1 MPYAKKEDK
10 AKQMQRY
17 RARKKAEFKAMKK
30 ELEQLR
36 KQVKNLENMQH

>member
-17 RARKKAEFKAMKK
+17 RARKKAEFLAMKK
-30 ELEQLR
+30 ELEELR
-36 KQVKNLENMQH
+36 KQVKNQ